1 MEWSWSIR
9 GCSEAMRSSLEL
21 GLDIIEIDRIRRLA
35 RRTPR
40 FLPRVFTAR
49 EIAYCRSKKYPWQ
62 HFAVRFA
69 AKEAVWKAL
78 DRDGISLKDISVSRD
93 ARGKPGVLI
102 NGKKAPSLKLS
113 LSHSD
118 HYAVAVA

>member
-1 MEWSWSIR
+1 M
-9 GCSEAMRSSLEL
+9 EL
-21 GLDIIEIDRIRRLA
+21 GLDIVEIDRIRRLA

-40 FLPRVFTAR
+40 FLPRVFTAQ
-49 EIAYCRSKKYPWQ
+49 EIAYCRGKKFPWQ

-78 DRDGISLKDISVSRD
+78 DKDGVNLKDISVSRD
-93 ARGKPGVLI
+93 ARGKPGVLLK
-102 NGKKAPSLKLS
+102 GKKAAGFKLS

-118 HYAVAVA
+118 RYAVAVAVRIR